1 MPGGGAP
8 GAAVGGRKSAGSAS
22 AGSSPEAGRCAPAFL
37 LTKGDTTR
45 RRQIGRAAAGRADV
59 SHDPLRSL
67 AGVPNPPKLQFHERR
82 RVPWWWWFV
91 GAAIAVPTTEAVVVL
106 GPEMSNH
113 PTAALAIGCLVVTLA
128 LEAVFL
134 LLLGRSTVD
143 VDGTGLRAGPA
154 ALPASHIG
162 RVRALDAAT
171 ARRLLGPGLRADAE
185 LSLRPWIKTA
195 VQIEVEDLEDTTPYW
210 VVATRRPTE
219 LVAALEF
226 VRYAK
231 AEI

>member
-1 MPGGGAP
+1 
-8 GAAVGGRKSAGSAS
+8 
-22 AGSSPEAGRCAPAFL
+22 
-37 LTKGDTTR
+37 
-45 RRQIGRAAAGRADV
+45 
-59 SHDPLRSL
+59 
-67 AGVPNPPKLQFHERR
+67 VPNPPRLQFHERR
-82 RVPWWWWFV
+82 IVPWWWWFV

-134 LLLGRSTVD
+134 ILLGRSAVD
-143 VDGTGLRAGPA
+143 VDESGLRAGNV
-154 ALPASHIG
+154 ALTASHIG
-162 RVRALDAAT
+162 RARALDAAT
-171 ARRLLGPGLRADAE
+171 AHRLLGPGLRADAE

-195 VQIEVEDLEDTTPYW
+195 VQIEVEDTIDTTPYW
-210 VVATRRPTE
+210 VVATRRPSE

-231 AEI
+231 AEL